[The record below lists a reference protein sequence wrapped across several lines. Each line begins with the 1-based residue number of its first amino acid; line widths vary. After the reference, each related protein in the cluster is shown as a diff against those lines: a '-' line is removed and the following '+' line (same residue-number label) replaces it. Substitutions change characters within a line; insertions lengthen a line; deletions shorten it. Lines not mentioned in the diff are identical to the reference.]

1 MAEIKLFDTWTFQ
14 EEMPEPFSRFLQKE
28 GLRKTTTMV
37 ECLSQY
43 NQGRQ
48 ATLHPPH
55 IEGNAQYCRDLF
67 ETNRRSSWVSK
78 RKL

>member
-43 NQGRQ
+43 NE
-48 ATLHPPH
+48 
-55 IEGNAQYCRDLF
+55 I
-67 ETNRRSSWVSK
+67 VVVM
-78 RKL
+78 

>member
-43 NQGRQ
+43 NREDRQ
-48 ATLHPPH
+48 HCIPLH
-55 IEGNAQYCRDLF
+55 
-67 ETNRRSSWVSK
+67 
-78 RKL
+78 